1 LIETLLRIGEPEF
14 HFYIIELSKIV
25 RQQTIIYDKP
35 DFQKDIFR
43 KFPPGKNKI
52 RHMMVQKNYAR
63 QIYSVS
69 RNIVSTRK

>member
-1 LIETLLRIGEPEF
+1 MIETLLRIGEREF
-14 HFYIIELSKIV
+14 HFYIIELSKIG
-25 RQQTIIYDKP
+25 RQQTIIYNIP

-52 RHMMVQKNYAR
+52 SHMMVQKNYAR

-69 RNIVSTRK
+69 RNIVGTRK